1 MSTTKITINALS
13 AINLTNLSESGS
25 GAITVNLATGK
36 YAVTLSE
43 DTMKYGSGSAYIQ
56 QVILFSTTPL
66 KDGNYEKWFYTVNT
80 SEGTVIKVDGDY
92 PVYVFIVDQLNVRDN
107 SGSATVTFT
116 PV

>member
-1 MSTTKITINALS
+1 MSNTKITINALS

-25 GAITVNLATGK
+25 GAIPVNLAAGQ

-43 DTMKYGSGSAYIQ
+43 DTMQFRPNLYIH
-56 QVILFSTTPL
+56 QVILFNTTSH
-66 KDGNYEKWFYTVNT
+66 KDGSCEKWYSTVNT
-80 SEGTVIKVDGDY
+80 SEGTTIKVDGNK
-92 PVYVFIVDQLNVRDN
+92 PVYVFIVDHYSVHDN